1 MDVSGLS
8 PGRYGEIFAANRDK
22 FISIACSYVRERH
35 IAEDI
40 VDESFA
46 KFWGSRD
53 KISINL
59 SVEAYI
65 LKMVKNRCLNYLR
78 DKMGKL
84 RMQDEINSDE
94 HKFLIF
100 ETDFL
105 ATEDLSFLFHTE
117 VEDIFKKVIDSLPKQ
132 SRNIFM
138 SSRFLDMTYKEI
150 AIKEGI
156 SERMVKRSIQKT
168 LALLRVALKDY
179 LILFPIIISL
189 LLPKS

>member
-1 MDVSGLS
+1 MDILDLS
-8 PGRYGEIFAANRDK
+8 PGKYGKIFAANRDK

-40 VDESFA
+40 VDEAFA
-46 KFWGSRD
+46 KFWSSKD

-78 DKMGKL
+78 DKMGRLKL
-84 RMQDEINSDE
+84 QEDINSDE
-94 HKFLIF
+94 YKFLIF

-105 ATEDLSFLFHTE
+105 AKEDLSFLFYTE
-117 VEDIFKKVIDSLPKQ
+117 VEDIFKKTISSLPDQ
-132 SRNIFM
+132 SRSIFV
-138 SSRFLDMTYKEI
+138 SSRFLDMTHKEI

-168 LALLRVALKDY
+168 LSLLREALKDY
-179 LILFPIIISL
+179 LI
-189 LLPKS
+189 